1 MKNRTPS
8 IVPNQNITY
17 LKPNP
22 EINMVANLII
32 YFSSKTGLIT
42 QRLIN
47 TPRKVLINNLELL
60 KLFFNCA
67 LTLYQKRSLG
77 YQHPICCLPYM
88 RFSAKHHPSL

>member
-42 QRLIN
+42 QRLMN
-47 TPRKVLINNLELL
+47 TPRKVSINNLELL
-60 KLFFNCA
+60 KTFLQLCSYSIPKEVIRLPTSNMLFAIYEIFGQ
-67 LTLYQKRSLG
+67 TS
-77 YQHPICCLPYM
+77 
-88 RFSAKHHPSL
+88 S